1 MCQGCCVQV
10 RESIYQVSCCIGYLD
25 NIKYILRHT
34 WYSKLCNRW
43 YGYNIIYIHSLFDT
57 QYTMHIYIYIYIKC
71 IFHFTGICSVLEGW
85 LITVLMMFNVFLYGQ
100 SPNPQYG
107 GSGGDGDHVYR
118 HMQCIYI
125 YIFMAQCLVVPPAPP
140 EMVIVP
146 ICIWILY
153 IYIYIIYIYIYLF
166 IYFFIYTH
174 VFVSIRM

>member
-57 QYTMHIYIYIYIKC
+57 QYTMHIYIYIYIYIKC

-125 YIFMAQCLVVPPAPP
+125 YIYLWPSVWWSPLPHPR
-140 EMVIVP
+140 
-146 ICIWILY
+146 WWLSLY
-153 IYIYIIYIYIYLF
+153 VYEYYIYIYLHYIYIF

>member
-25 NIKYILRHT
+25 NMKYILRHT

-57 QYTMHIYIYIYIKC
+57 QYTMHIYIKC

-107 GSGGDGDHVYR
+107 GSGGMVTMYIDT
-118 HMQCIYI
+118 CNAYI
-125 YIFMAQCLVVPPAPP
+125 YLWPSVWWSPLPHPRWWLSLYVY
-140 EMVIVP
+140 EY
-146 ICIWILY
+146 Y
-153 IYIYIIYIYIYLF
+153 IYFYIIYIYIF

>member
-57 QYTMHIYIYIYIKC
+57 QYTMHIYIYIKC

-153 IYIYIIYIYIYLF
+153 IYLHYIYIYIYLF
-166 IYFFIYTH
+166 IFLFIH
-174 VFVSIRM
+174 MCL